1 MAESSQAII
10 FYPYTLLSVE
20 RIIKFSLVRSWR
32 MKREREPKRQSK
44 MLEMLSKD
52 INVAMNYSVMT
63 TRSVIK
69 KKALL
74 TSALC
79 SEGAEQSRGTDA
91 RTPLKINMTNW
102 QIICSI
108 RIAEQVRR

>member
-20 RIIKFSLVRSWR
+20 RIIKFSLVRSR
-32 MKREREPKRQSK
+32 RRKKKREPKKRSK

-52 INVAMNYSVMT
+52 MNAVMNYSVMT
-63 TRSVIK
+63 TRSVI

-79 SEGAEQSRGTDA
+79 SEGAEQSRA
-91 RTPLKINMTNW
+91 LTPERL
-102 QIICSI
+102 
-108 RIAEQVRR
+108 

>member
-20 RIIKFSLVRSWR
+20 RIIKFFLVRSWR

-69 KKALL
+69 KG
-74 TSALC
+74 SA
-79 SEGAEQSRGTDA
+79 
-91 RTPLKINMTNW
+91 N
-102 QIICSI
+102 ICT
-108 RIAEQVRR
+108 VF